1 MAKKALQD
9 KISMRL
15 LRLEFKSKAIK
26 HIVKKILILLHIKA
40 VETYCVSRNK
50 NTANKKSSVR
60 KSKQNRLTLV
70 SNCAICGKERTEI
83 LLKIKEQVD

>member
-1 MAKKALQD
+1 M
-9 KISMRL
+9 
-15 LRLEFKSKAIK
+15 
-26 HIVKKILILLHIKA
+26 
-40 VETYCVSRNK
+40 ETYCVSRNK

-83 LLKIKEQVD
+83 Y